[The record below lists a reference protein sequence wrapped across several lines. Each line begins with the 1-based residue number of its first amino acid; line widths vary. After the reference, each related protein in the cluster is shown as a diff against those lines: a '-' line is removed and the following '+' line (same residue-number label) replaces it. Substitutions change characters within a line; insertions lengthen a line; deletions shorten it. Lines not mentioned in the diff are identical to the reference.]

1 MSIRVIEEKCVGC
14 GLCSR
19 KCPQSAIT
27 VVNKKASIDESKCI
41 VCKLCVNTCRF
52 NAIEVV
58 GQKQENSEK
67 SSYKGIAVY
76 AESIDGKFNPVAY
89 ELLSKANDL
98 VVKTGENVFAF
109 VLGSGFTDENLSTL
123 CKYADFVY
131 VVDNPFLEKYRDDVY
146 SKVMAYILKQYKP
159 SAILSGS
166 TIRGRSF
173 MPRVATELETGLT
186 ADCISIEMD
195 ENTGNLIQTRPAFG
209 GDLMASILCE
219 NTRPQMSTVRQGVFP
234 VNESINKNGKIVK
247 VDVPEELLKSN
258 MEILGFEPC
267 SCSYVNIADYD
278 IVVAGGRGLR
288 NEKGFALLRQ
298 LADLLGGCVA
308 GSRPACD
315 CGFIP
320 HSAQIGQTGVTIK
333 PKLYLAIGISGAVQ
347 HISGVEEAEL
357 IIAVNTDPNAPIFDI
372 ADYGIIADAFEFL
385 PALIEKIKDK
395 KFAKK

>member
-41 VCKLCVNTCRF
+41 VCKLCVNNCKF

-67 SSYKGIAVY
+67 SSYKGIAVF
-76 AESIDGKFNPVAY
+76 AESINGKFNPVAY

-98 VVKTGENVFAF
+98 VANTGEDVLAI

-123 CKYADFVY
+123 RKYADFVY

-146 SKVMAYILKQYKP
+146 SKVMAYVLKQYKP

-247 VDVPEELLKSN
+247 IDVPEELLKTN
-258 MEILGFEPC
+258 MEILGFEPG
-267 SCSYVNIADYD
+267 SCSDVNIADYD
-278 IVVAGGRGLR
+278 IVVAGG
-288 NEKGFALLRQ
+288 
-298 LADLLGGCVA
+298 
-308 GSRPACD
+308 
-315 CGFIP
+315 
-320 HSAQIGQTGVTIK
+320 
-333 PKLYLAIGISGAVQ
+333 
-347 HISGVEEAEL
+347 
-357 IIAVNTDPNAPIFDI
+357 
-372 ADYGIIADAFEFL
+372 
-385 PALIEKIKDK
+385 
-395 KFAKK
+395 